1 MNDKLKQ
8 SLDGRLGGMRWG
20 ERDQAEVFR
29 QIQRKELQDVKHVK
43 RGTGALAI
51 AIALLFVVMGA
62 AFALNHAPQPEDQRV
77 AVQPTDT
84 AILPISTALY
94 ENEYFTL
101 TIDSST
107 CTASEAAFTGTI
119 RMKNPADTMLS
130 LASHTPPG
138 DAGRTR
144 LPVNLS
150 CGVSTQLPGDM
161 PMACGSLRE
170 LDVLSMTADT
180 TVFRMSGEVAG
191 LHEDVTFTLWINW
204 TDPADSTARSGEL
217 TWSIAAPEQP
227 GMLLAE
233 YDLVTVRLAD
243 YSAEDGIASLAL
255 DVTPAKPWYVLNRQ
269 EEGKATLTVSAEPL
283 LLYPTFDPQDMLGM
297 VDAHDPIAGEMP
309 VTLTQS
315 PEGLRLIAEG
325 PLPAAETLYGYVV
338 LHVYSDAAEAH
349 YDEGFDDH
357 YYEVCVPVVP
367 LVEAVEAAPTA
378 TPAPLPQPTA
388 TPAPPVRSEP
398 TGEHIGGTDTVSVY
412 LEESW
417 YDGFSADATL
427 RIRAHDAADKL
438 AVTPN
443 LSSSPSESTWVVQ
456 VEGSWNDYY
465 QSAITPTLTLDAA
478 TGDVLVHLIYRDRM
492 RTGEAIF
499 NMPLTMRVVN
509 EKTWQTETEDLSIQL
524 NVAKEYPW
532 HPLHLVESDAAN
544 TFIQAGYII
553 TDRYTYIGVMRT
565 YSNEYPAVQ
574 LTDEEGSVLASDSS
588 SPAVNTSIERSLF
601 PVPYTEASQATASV
615 LRLEG
620 TEPLPETLRMEYT
633 TQKEHYYLMHYVL
646 STTEPQDA
654 PQQVE
659 SMGTL
664 LSVNDV
670 VSVYLVDSWY
680 DGFSATATLR
690 VHATDPHIQLAIAPN
705 QGSAPSTETYVTQL
719 SGTYENHYVQDIVPT
734 LTLDEATGDM
744 IIQLTYMESHMLPTL
759 RSKLNLPVTLTLINE
774 QNWQRIT
781 TELDISIVPS
791 GTYPRRTLYL
801 IGGEH
806 TDNLLQAS
814 CIITDRYTYI
824 GVMRTYNGYTGI
836 VELTDGAGNV
846 LASTEMTGSYSSTS
860 NVFFNQPANT
870 DRVAISYLRIDS
882 TQPLPEAM
890 HVRYPDEATDPI
902 FEQYPSLKP
911 GEQPHFILSPTKPG
925 KTR

>member
-144 LPVNLS
+144 LPVNFS
-150 CGVSTQLPGDM
+150 CGISTQLPGDM

-180 TVFRMSGEVAG
+180 TVFRMSGEVAS

-204 TDPADSTARSGEL
+204 TNPADSTAQSGEL
-217 TWSIAAPEQP
+217 IWSIAAPEQP

-233 YDLVTVRLAD
+233 YDLVTVTLAD
-243 YSAEDGIASLAL
+243 YTAEDGIASLAL

-297 VDAHDPIAGEMP
+297 VDARDPIAGEMP

-315 PEGLRLIAEG
+315 PEGLRLTAEG
-325 PLPAAETLYGYVV
+325 PLPAAETLYGYIV

-388 TPAPPVRSEP
+388 TPAPQRPEP
-398 TGEHIGGTDTVSVY
+398 TGTYLCGTEHFLVY
-412 LEESW
+412 LEDSW
-417 YDGFSADATL
+417 HDGFSAEATL
-427 RIRAHDAADKL
+427 RVRANDPSYFLD
-438 AVTPN
+438 VTPHK
-443 LSSSPSESTWVVQ
+443 LFWPDGDVWIV
-456 VEGSWNDYY
+456 GLKGGRNDDLNT
-465 QSAITPTLTLDAA
+465 SVIPAKGRDTT
-478 TGDVLVHLIYRDRM
+478 TGDVIIRLTYQNLYGDISQF
-492 RTGEAIF
+492 TT
-499 NMPLTMRVVN
+499 PLTLTMTH
-509 EKTWQTETEDLSIQL
+509 EKTQARESTEIVLWPEP
-524 NVAKEYPW
+524 AEYPRQ
-532 HPLHLVESDAAN
+532 PLQLIGGSDTDAFLRAA
-544 TFIQAGYII
+544 TVT
-553 TDRYTYIGVMRT
+553 TDRYHYIGVMSTRDNT
-565 YSNEYPAVQ
+565 YSGLTLADAYGSILASSYRPIHIISTAEDSKLFPAAGEGYANLNIVRLDKTTPLPDVLNVHFQSENRQDLPHFMLSSGSPDAQTVIHENEYVLITLHSDWYDGRSAI
-574 LTDEEGSVLASDSS
+574 LTL
-588 SPAVNTSIERSLF
+588 
-601 PVPYTEASQATASV
+601 QATLKNPDAYAFVESADSTPPDGKLGVALTPMVGWSNESFSRHGWMTLSRPWSLDNSILWQARAFDIDLDEDELLIGGYLWLTTPSGEETIAINHAIPQTGLWQEYTLTPIAPTETIRFERATLHGGTHASYYALV
-615 LRLEG
+615 YVAQDSAG
-620 TEPLPETLRMEYT
+620 PLTLRI
-633 TQKEHYYLMHYVL
+633 
-646 STTEPQDA
+646 A
-654 PQQVE
+654 
-659 SMGTL
+659 
-664 LSVNDV
+664 SVND
-670 VSVYLVDSWY
+670 
-680 DGFSATATLR
+680 
-690 VHATDPHIQLAIAPN
+690 AP
-705 QGSAPSTETYVTQL
+705 L
-719 SGTYENHYVQDIVPT
+719 SIYAAQ
-734 LTLDEATGDM
+734 TGDADG
-744 IIQLTYMESHMLPTL
+744 LLCT
-759 RSKLNLPVTLTLINE
+759 
-774 QNWQRIT
+774 
-781 TELDISIVPS
+781 SIVAQTRLAEQTAVIEVCTAD
-791 GTYPRRTLYL
+791 GQVLEE
-801 IGGEH
+801 IVCQIEK
-806 TDNLLQAS
+806 A
-814 CIITDRYTYI
+814 IT
-824 GVMRTYNGYTGI
+824 
-836 VELTDGAGNV
+836 
-846 LASTEMTGSYSSTS
+846 
-860 NVFFNQPANT
+860 P
-870 DRVAISYLRIDS
+870 
-882 TQPLPEAM
+882 
-890 HVRYPDEATDPI
+890 
-902 FEQYPSLKP
+902 
-911 GEQPHFILSPTKPG
+911 
-925 KTR
+925 